1 MEGGRVRRE
10 LMFLYSQPQRASRC
24 KLKTGV
30 SQQVCVGERD
40 CETHMYVLVGFS
52 KSVMLRSPHLGTFKQ
67 ETTAYYHKTCLR
79 SCTGHTYLRDNK
91 R

>member
-10 LMFLYSQPQRASRC
+10 LMSLNSQPQRASRC

-30 SQQVCVGERD
+30 SQQVCVMERD

-67 ETTAYYHKTCLR
+67 ILKQETTAYYHKTCLR
-79 SCTGHTYLRDNK
+79 SCTGHI
-91 R
+91 